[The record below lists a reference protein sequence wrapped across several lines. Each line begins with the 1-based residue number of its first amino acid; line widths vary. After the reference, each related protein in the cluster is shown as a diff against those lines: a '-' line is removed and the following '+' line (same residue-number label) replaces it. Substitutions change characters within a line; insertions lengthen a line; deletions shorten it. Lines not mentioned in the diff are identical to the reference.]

1 MSLASGDQE
10 GISDKLRVTSFWQYD
25 GHTSGW
31 LVSFF
36 CCRMLLTTCQM
47 SAVVTWTTEM
57 ISPLCECDLESQ
69 SLCSQ
74 QPLHH
79 NHAQDYSGAAM
90 NKVHP
95 PKVERFREKKL
106 QLKSNVGIKC
116 PKTLTG
122 YDPSEYCK
130 QWLCGDG
137 SSGQQKSLRQ

>member
-1 MSLASGDQE
+1 
-10 GISDKLRVTSFWQYD
+10 
-25 GHTSGW
+25 
-31 LVSFF
+31 
-36 CCRMLLTTCQM
+36 M

-116 PKTLTG
+116 PRTLTG

-137 SSGQQKSLRQ
+137 SSGQQKSLRQWVQEAAASVRTVGMIGFSAEIQCCSPKGPFYYDTADHIHFL